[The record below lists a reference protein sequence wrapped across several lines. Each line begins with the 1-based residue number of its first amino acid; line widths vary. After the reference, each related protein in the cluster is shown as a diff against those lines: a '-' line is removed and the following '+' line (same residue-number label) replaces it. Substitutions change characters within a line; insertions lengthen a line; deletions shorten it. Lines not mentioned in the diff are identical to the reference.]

1 MVWWKIGHFVRFKMR
16 KKCRKSHS
24 PVENRFCWV
33 TVTFNLQ
40 WPSDLTPK
48 YEICVREKKFF
59 DEKGSSKNVEKVFC
73 RLMNFDWLLRFRRQ
87 THPKREKG
95 DLGTY
100 HALREKLWHVSKIR
114 FILRGDRQRT
124 KNLKKLLNHIT
135 QLRRSHLTLLEQKRA
150 KNRKTWVLL
159 LNFDDK
165 LRKMKW
171 KRFSTF
177 RYIFAISSINLGHF
191 STYWCH
197 SARDNIFEISKSQ

>member
-1 MVWWKIGHFVRFKMR
+1 MRHPKIFKNLKMKKSR
-16 KKCRKSHS
+16 KSKKKLKNRLRWSGEKSAILSGLKCEKKCRKSHS

-150 KNRKTWVLL
+150 KKSKNLSFV
-159 LNFDDK
+159 FK
-165 LRKMKW
+165 LWR
-171 KRFSTF
+171 
-177 RYIFAISSINLGHF
+177 
-191 STYWCH
+191 
-197 SARDNIFEISKSQ
+197 

>member
-1 MVWWKIGHFVRFKMR
+1 MR
-16 KKCRKSHS
+16 KKNVAKVIVQSKIGFAESRSLS
-24 PVENRFCWV
+24 ISSDPVIWHLNMRFVWE
-33 TVTFNLQ
+33 
-40 WPSDLTPK
+40 K
-48 YEICVREKKFF
+48 KKFF

-150 KNRKTWVLL
+150 KKSKNLSFV
-159 LNFDDK
+159 FK
-165 LRKMKW
+165 LWR
-171 KRFSTF
+171 
-177 RYIFAISSINLGHF
+177 
-191 STYWCH
+191 
-197 SARDNIFEISKSQ
+197 

>member
-1 MVWWKIGHFVRFKMR
+1 MRFVWEK
-16 KKCRKSHS
+16 
-24 PVENRFCWV
+24 
-33 TVTFNLQ
+33 
-40 WPSDLTPK
+40 
-48 YEICVREKKFF
+48 KKFF

-150 KNRKTWVLL
+150 KKSKNLSFAFKFWTISSGKWNKNV
-159 LNFDDK
+159 F
-165 LRKMKW
+165 LR
-171 KRFSTF
+171 SV
-177 RYIFAISSINLGHF
+177 ISSINLGHF
-191 STYWCH
+191 STYWCY
-197 SARDNIFEISKSQ
+197 SACGNIFEISKSQ